1 MGVKKKKTKQKKRIS
16 ISLNISQTTLK
27 KILQNPIND
36 SIECLF
42 LDKKEPEDDS
52 VENLFFLVVALEL
65 T

>member
-1 MGVKKKKTKQKKRIS
+1 MY
-16 ISLNISQTTLK
+16 

-42 LDKKEPEDDS
+42 LDKNEPDDDK

-65 T
+65 TGLSLLSGCNDLLDVCKKDVLFSK

>member
-1 MGVKKKKTKQKKRIS
+1 MLKKIKEAYLS
-16 ISLNISQTTLK
+16 ISQTTLK